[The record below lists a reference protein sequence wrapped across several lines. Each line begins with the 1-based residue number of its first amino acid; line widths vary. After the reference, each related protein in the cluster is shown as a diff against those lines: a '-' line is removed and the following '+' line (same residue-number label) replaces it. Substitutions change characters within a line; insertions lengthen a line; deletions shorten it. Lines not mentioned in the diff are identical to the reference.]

1 MRQCEGQ
8 WSLYIERESS
18 IKTHILCV
26 CANPPR
32 IIVNSESEKYNCL
45 EINTSRELWTDDDD
59 DSVMSGRSRLRSSL
73 QSFVRPT
80 TWSTTSRDV
89 AHRLCCA
96 IEEKKVVARLNLTEP
111 IGAEQTNKQQHRNRW
126 VWSVERDQIFT
137 VTRHRNLP

>member
-8 WSLYIERESS
+8 WSLYIERESP
-18 IKTHILCV
+18 INTHTLCV

-73 QSFVRPT
+73 QSLVRSANNLKHDE
-80 TWSTTSRDV
+80 WRRRR
-89 AHRLCCA
+89 RLCCA
-96 IEEKKVVARLNLTEP
+96 IEEKSCRATQSNWADRS
-111 IGAEQTNKQQHRNRW
+111 GANKQTTTPESMSVKRW
-126 VWSVERDQIFT
+126 KRPNIYSNK
-137 VTRHRNLP
+137 HRNLP